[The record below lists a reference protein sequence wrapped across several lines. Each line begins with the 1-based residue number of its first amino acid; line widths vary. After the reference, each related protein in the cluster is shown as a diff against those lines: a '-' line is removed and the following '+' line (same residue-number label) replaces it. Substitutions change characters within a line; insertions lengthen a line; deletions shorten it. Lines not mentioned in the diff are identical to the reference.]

1 MPNDRVDGE
10 WQVLGVSYRSLV
22 KPDWQQAAY
31 SRPISGLICGV
42 VIHPVSADERTPS
55 ARSGPINNCP

>member
-22 KPDWQQAAY
+22 KPDWQQAALTCHPRIVGQVR
-31 SRPISGLICGV
+31 SDCRPSHSV
-42 VIHPVSADERTPS
+42 QR
-55 ARSGPINNCP
+55 